1 MRHDVAETNSVEFS
15 PRSLPYL
22 ELLPLLRHAQL
33 NVQLQLLNKVLSHVD
48 QQLQRNL
55 SPARSF
61 VSVWFSKERLW
72 FRLSPPDLR
81 GPTPPI
87 E

>member
-15 PRSLPYL
+15 PRSLLYL
-22 ELLPLLRHAQL
+22 ELPPLLRRAQL
-33 NVQLQLLNKVLSHVD
+33 NVQLQRLSKVLSHVD

-81 GPTPPI
+81 GPTLPI

>member
-15 PRSLPYL
+15 PRSLLYL
-22 ELLPLLRHAQL
+22 ELPPLLRRAQL
-33 NVQLQLLNKVLSHVD
+33 NVQLQLLSKVLSHVD

-81 GPTPPI
+81 GPTLPI

>member
-1 MRHDVAETNSVEFS
+1 MRHDVAETNSVEYS
-15 PRSLPYL
+15 PRSLSYL

-33 NVQLQLLNKVLSHVD
+33 NVQLQRLSKVLSHVD

-81 GPTPPI
+81 GLTPPI